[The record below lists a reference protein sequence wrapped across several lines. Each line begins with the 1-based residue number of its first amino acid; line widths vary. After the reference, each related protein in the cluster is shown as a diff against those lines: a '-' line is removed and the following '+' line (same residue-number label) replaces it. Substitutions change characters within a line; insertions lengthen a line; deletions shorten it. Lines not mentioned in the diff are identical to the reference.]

1 MVPPR
6 QPGGLDLRDFMNTH
20 CAQSD
25 FFRFFR
31 SWVAAPL
38 RVAAV
43 APSGPV
49 LARLMT
55 REISPAVGPVLELG
69 PGTGVFTR
77 ALLERGVPES
87 DLTLVEFGPEFASL
101 LAGRFP
107 QARVVSLDAAR
118 IVEAGLFE
126 VGSVGAVVSGLPLLS
141 MPQDKV
147 AAILGGAFTALRP
160 DGAFYQ
166 FTYGPR
172 CPVAAAILASHGL
185 RATRIGRALRNIP
198 PASVYRISR
207 GTSVD
212 TTLMADSHAPV

>member
-1 MVPPR
+1 MT
-6 QPGGLDLRDFMNTH
+6 GN

-25 FFRFFR
+25 FLRFFR
-31 SWVAAPL
+31 SWVSAPM

-55 REISPAVGPVLELG
+55 REIMPDVGPVLELG

-77 ALLERGVPES
+77 ALLSRGVPES
-87 DLTLVEFGPEFASL
+87 HLTLIEFGPEFARL
-101 LAGRFP
+101 LTARFP

-126 VGSVGAVVSGLPLLS
+126 AGSVGAVVSGLPLLS

-147 AAILGGAFTALRP
+147 EAIVAGAFTALRP
-160 DGAFYQ
+160 DGVFYQ

-172 CPVAAAILASHGL
+172 CPVAPAVLDGL
-185 RATRIGRALRNIP
+185 GLKAVRIGRALRNIP
-198 PASVYRISR
+198 PAAVYRITRVSQSDAATAER
-207 GTSVD
+207 K
-212 TTLMADSHAPV
+212 AA

>member
-1 MVPPR
+1 MT
-6 QPGGLDLRDFMNTH
+6 GN

-25 FFRFFR
+25 FVRFFR
-31 SWVAAPL
+31 SWVSAPM

-43 APSGPV
+43 APSGPA

-55 REISPAVGPVLELG
+55 REIMPDVGPVLELG

-77 ALLERGVPES
+77 ALLARGVPES
-87 DLTLVEFGPEFASL
+87 DLTLIEFGPEFARL
-101 LAGRFP
+101 LTERFP

-126 VGSVGAVVSGLPLLS
+126 AGSVGAVVSGLPLLS

-147 AAILGGAFTALRP
+147 EAIVGGAFAALRS
-160 DGAFYQ
+160 DGVFYQ

-172 CPVAAAILASHGL
+172 CPIAPAILDRLGL
-185 RATRIGRALRNIP
+185 KAVRIGRALRNIP
-198 PASVYRISR
+198 PAAVYRITR
-207 GTSVD
+207 
-212 TTLMADSHAPV
+212 DSQSDAASAERKAA